1 MPQKSPPVRQYLVV
15 ISLVMLITIG
25 LLILR
30 DILTLANFALIYLLV
45 VLLIAVRAGIGPSLL
60 AAVICFLSFNFFLIK
75 PYYTWRVSDGREL
88 LDLMVFLL
96 VAFLVGQL
104 ASDARQ
110 QAENARQRA
119 NEKEILHRLASTFN
133 QLSTREG
140 VYEALQKV
148 LSEELHTRHV
158 HILPY
163 ASVVVPTD
171 QTVCYLV
178 LGEGEKIYGT
188 LCAAFDE
195 APDEIQLSLLNTS
208 AIQARV
214 ALERIDLTEKLSRSQ
229 TIEEADRL
237 KTALLHAVSHDLRT
251 PITII
256 KTSAASLMSMRH
268 QLEAEQQNE
277 MLTVIENE
285 ADQLD
290 RMVGNLLDMS
300 RLQAGALY
308 SHLDLNSLEEVVG
321 DVAARMYQ
329 LHKAERIAIE
339 FPDNMPLVKFDY
351 GLMLQAVTNLVEN
364 ALRYEPA
371 QSKIEINTTIDR
383 EQKAVSVA
391 VMNHGRNILPEVV
404 EHIFEPFYHGPGGN
418 IGLGLAITKGII
430 EAHQGR
436 ISVQDTPGGGATF
449 TFTLP
454 LSDDESVG
462 MIV

>member
-1 MPQKSPPVRQYLVV
+1 
-15 ISLVMLITIG
+15 MLTTIG

-75 PYYTWRVSDGREL
+75 PYYTLLVSDGREL
-88 LDLMVFLL
+88 LDLIVFLL

-110 QAENARQRA
+110 QTENACQRA
-119 NEKEILHRLASTFN
+119 NEKEILHKLASTFN

-140 VYEALQKV
+140 IYDALQKV

-163 ASVVVPTD
+163 ASVVIPTD

-188 LCAAFDE
+188 LCAAFDV
-195 APDEIQLSLLNTS
+195 APNESQLSLLNTS
-208 AIQARV
+208 VIQARV

-268 QLEAEQQNE
+268 QLEAELQNE

-308 SHLDLNSLEEVVG
+308 LHLDLNSLEEVVG

-329 LHKAERIAIE
+329 LYKAERIAIE
-339 FPDNMPLVKFDY
+339 FPDNMPLVKCDY
-351 GLMLQAVTNLVEN
+351 GLMLQAVTNLGEN

-371 QSKIEINTTIDR
+371 ESKIEISTSINR
-383 EQKAVSVA
+383 EQKEVSVA
-391 VMNHGRNILPEVV
+391 VVNHGPNILPEVV

-454 LSDDESVG
+454 LSDDESAG
-462 MIV
+462 IIV

>member
-1 MPQKSPPVRQYLVV
+1 MWKPSPIHQYLVV
-15 ISLVMLITIG
+15 ITVVMATTAG
-25 LLILR
+25 LLLLR
-30 DILTLANFALIYLLV
+30 DILTVANSSLIYLLI
-45 VLLIAVRAGIGPSLL
+45 VLLIAIRSGTGPSLL

-75 PYYTWRVSDGREL
+75 PYYTFLVSDSREL
-88 LDLMVFLL
+88 LDLVVFLL
-96 VAFLVGQL
+96 VAFLGGQL
-104 ASDARQ
+104 ASNARQ

-119 NEKEILHRLASTFN
+119 NEKEILHKLASLFN

-158 HILPY
+158 HMLPY
-163 ASVVVPTD
+163 ATGVMPTD

-178 LGEGEKIYGT
+178 LGQEEKVYGT
-188 LCAAFDE
+188 LCVAFNE
-195 APDEIQLSLLNTS
+195 PPTESQLSLLNTS

-214 ALERIDLTEKLSRSQ
+214 ALERIELTEKLSRTQ

-256 KTSAASLMSMRH
+256 KTSAASLLSLRQH
-268 QLEAEQQNE
+268 LDGEQQNE

-308 SHLDLNSLEEVVG
+308 LHLELNSLEEVIG
-321 DVAARMYQ
+321 DVVARMYQ
-329 LHKAERIAIE
+329 LHKAERITMN
-339 FPDNMPLVKFDY
+339 FPDDMPLAKFDY
-351 GLMLQAVTNLVEN
+351 GLMLQAITNLVEN

-371 QSKIEINTTIDR
+371 ESKIEVNTRVDHDQQI
-383 EQKAVSVA
+383 VSVS
-391 VMNHGRNILPEVV
+391 VVNHGPTILPEVTQ
-404 EHIFEPFYHGPGGN
+404 HLFEPFYHGPGGN

-430 EAHQGR
+430 EAHQGQIR
-436 ISVQDTPGGGATF
+436 VQDTPGGGATF
-449 TFTLP
+449 MFTLALP
-454 LSDDESVG
+454 ADSTG
-462 MIV
+462 GIV

>member
-1 MPQKSPPVRQYLVV
+1 MPQKSSPIRQYLVV
-15 ISLVMLITIG
+15 IFLVMLTTIG
-25 LLILR
+25 LLFLR
-30 DILTLANFALIYLLV
+30 DILTLANFSLIYLLV
-45 VLLIAVRAGIGPSLL
+45 VLLIAIRIGMRPSLL
-60 AAVICFLSFNFFLIK
+60 AAVICFLLFNFFLIK

-119 NEKEILHRLASTFN
+119 NEKEILHKLASTFN

-148 LSEELHTRHV
+148 LAEELHTRHV

-163 ASVVVPTD
+163 ASVVIPTD

-178 LGEGEKIYGT
+178 LGEGEKIFGT

-277 MLTVIENE
+277 MLAVIENE

-308 SHLDLNSLEEVVG
+308 LHLELNSLEEVVG

-329 LHKAERIAIE
+329 LHKAERITMQC
-339 FPDNMPLVKFDY
+339 PDNMPLVKFDY

-371 QSKIEINTTIDR
+371 ESKIEINTTIDR
-383 EQKAVSVA
+383 EQHEVAVA
-391 VMNHGRNILPEVV
+391 VMNHGPNILPEVT
-404 EHIFEPFYHGPGGN
+404 EHIFEPFYHGPDGN

-430 EAHQGR
+430 DAHQGR
-436 ISVQDTPGGGATF
+436 INLYETPGGGATF

-454 LSDDESVG
+454 LTDDESAG
-462 MIV
+462 TIP